1 MHISKKIN
9 FFDQEFDLSKTCFI
23 FFGRKGAG
31 TRDLIRLRSR
41 YMESKFVSFRDDG
54 LIFFL
59 KSILASKYV
68 VYIHASPWIMLAW
81 LSLLPKKQF
90 LIVHNSPGFKS
101 NLGLRGFLDSLILK
115 LNILAVRNIIFISKH
130 VAEQHTSNRRSK
142 ILSSRKFVDANFTH
156 KIIYSCKDSK
166 PTIFFFGRYLPYKN
180 LDKFVNLSRSFMD
193 YDFYIYSNG
202 SPFETAANL
211 RVIKSWISE
220 EAVDSIYMKHDIL
233 VLPYSETTQSGP
245 FYLGLERNKII
256 VAPNIS
262 GFKEYSDYEGLILYT
277 LNNEVMLRLALE
289 AAIEKFKA
297 L

>member
-1 MHISKKIN
+1 MYNSEEN

-23 FFGRKGAG
+23 FLGRKGAG
-31 TRDLIRLRSR
+31 TRDLIRLRSLYR
-41 YMESKFVSFRDDG
+41 ESKFVSFRDDG
-54 LIFFL
+54 FKFFL
-59 KSILASKYV
+59 KSILTSRYI

-81 LSLLPKKQF
+81 LSLLLKKQF
-90 LIVHNSPGFKS
+90 LIVHNSPGFIS
-101 NLGLRGFLDSLILK
+101 NLGLRRFLDSMILN
-115 LNILAVRNIIFISKH
+115 LNILIVGNIIFISKH
-130 VAEQHTSNRRSK
+130 VAEQHTSIRRFK
-142 ILSSRKFVDANFTH
+142 MLSSRKFVDVNLTH
-156 KIIYSCKDSK
+156 KIINSRKDSK

-180 LDKFVNLSRSFMD
+180 LDKFVNLSNSFMD
-193 YDFYIYSNG
+193 YNFYIYSNG

-211 RVIKSWISE
+211 QVVRSWISE

-233 VLPYSETTQSGP
+233 VLPYAETTQSGP

-277 LNNEVMLRLALE
+277 PNNEVMLRSALE
-289 AAIEKFKA
+289 VAIEKFRA